1 VGLTWLHWA
10 QWLPAALWLAREVY
24 MGYQRKPK
32 QYRLKFEDPD
42 MEGFVCLAKSVSV
55 DEFVMLT
62 QLAGDMTGG
71 RNSDLGQVFDL
82 LAASIV
88 EWNLEDEAGEPLKPT
103 AEVIRAQD
111 IDFTMAI
118 LMGWMDAIASVPS
131 PLPGGSPNGG
141 IPPEELRLGLA
152 SLSQSLPNSP
162 KPG

>member
-1 VGLTWLHWA
+1 
-10 QWLPAALWLAREVY
+10 
-24 MGYQRKPK
+24 
-32 QYRLKFEDPD
+32 
-42 MEGFVCLAKSVSV
+42 
-55 DEFVMLT
+55 
-62 QLAGDMTGG
+62 MTGG

-111 IDFTMAI
+111 IDFTLAV

-131 PLPGGSPNGG
+131 PLPGSSPNGG
-141 IPPEELRLGLA
+141 IPPGVSAQLA

-162 KPG
+162 KPS